1 MDDLK
6 QQSVLTHNLW
16 KSAGSLR
23 SGDCFEIVKDA
34 KLAVR
39 DAANEFEG
47 RLDDELLNSYLH
59 NDFNKFWKLRK
70 NKVHTRI
77 PNISQV
83 ADKYDDLSIANEF
96 ADYFS
101 KVSVC
106 SKQLNTDISV
116 NTDVSSDNYLS
127 KWFLE
132 VEDVDCAVQSLKCG
146 KAAGAD
152 GVAAEHLKFSHP
164 SLICHLKNLFNLIML
179 HGYVPSNFGCGIIVP
194 ILKDRLGD
202 VSSLDNYRASQLVI
216 L

>member
-106 SKQLNTDISV
+106 SNQLNTDI
-116 NTDVSSDNYLS
+116 TG
-127 KWFLE
+127 
-132 VEDVDCAVQSLKCG
+132 CAVAPALC
-146 KAAGAD
+146 
-152 GVAAEHLKFSHP
+152 
-164 SLICHLKNLFNLIML
+164 
-179 HGYVPSNFGCGIIVP
+179 
-194 ILKDRLGD
+194 
-202 VSSLDNYRASQLVI
+202 
-216 L
+216 